1 MKQLLLMR
9 HAKSSWE
16 NPGQEDFDRT
26 LNDRGKKDAP
36 EMGKRFQV
44 RNFKPDLIIA
54 SPAKRTLKTAQ
65 YVAHELHYPETN
77 IELESSIYQADIEDL
92 VYIIRNFDDTL
103 QNVLMIGH
111 NPAFTGLIGSLG
123 NRLIEHLPTAGAALL
138 SFDIETWKQ
147 VSNHSA
153 NMVWFDYP
161 KQEA

>member
-16 NPGQEDFDRT
+16 NPGLSDFDRI
-26 LNDRGKKDAP
+26 LNERGKKDAP
-36 EMGKRFQV
+36 EMGKRFHK

-65 YVAHELHYPETN
+65 DVALALHYPETT
-77 IELESSIYQADIEDL
+77 IELESSIYQANIEDL
-92 VYIIRNFDDTL
+92 VYIIRNFDDNL

-111 NPAFTGLIGSLG
+111 NPAFTGLIGRLG

-138 SFDIETWKQ
+138 SFEIDTWKQ
-147 VSNHSA
+147 VSNHSG
-153 NMVWFDYP
+153 NLVWFDYP
-161 KQEA
+161 KLEA